1 MVHQL
6 DIKVISS
13 SLPLKCYNII
23 LTNVFLYIGLYI
35 LLLFLQHRFLREY
48 YRFKGLHHFVLTVQ
62 TTLQKKPQAIHSL
75 PTMHTNTLSHILM
88 SMQYYLLF
96 FFLSRLSLFPHIY
109 WPYGVSLLFKS
120 FAFSSSLPISG
131 MLHFYLL
138 GVANILSC
146 SSDSGLC
153 YWFCFFAKVTAGYF
167 PCCLT

>member
-1 MVHQL
+1 MLQHTSLQMCFYILVFIYCFCFCSI
-6 DIKVISS
+6 DSWESTTGSKVYIILSWQS
-13 SLPLKCYNII
+13 RPLSKKSLKQFTAYQQCIQIRLATFSWACNII
-23 LTNVFLYIGLYI
+23 
-35 LLLFLQHRFLREY
+35 Y
-48 YRFKGLHHFVLTVQ
+48 Y
-62 TTLQKKPQAIHSL
+62 
-75 PTMHTNTLSHILM
+75 
-88 SMQYYLLF
+88 